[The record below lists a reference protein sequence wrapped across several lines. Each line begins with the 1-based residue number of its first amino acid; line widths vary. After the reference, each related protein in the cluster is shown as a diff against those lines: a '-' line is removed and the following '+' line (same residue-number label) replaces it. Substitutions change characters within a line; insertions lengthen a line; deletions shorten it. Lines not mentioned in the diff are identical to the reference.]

1 MCFFANNSTLGNNT
15 QSLLGSAL
23 RWIAYG
29 RTQRKKRKENRK
41 ILPTPHPSLLQAT
54 AEHFHIMYVC
64 ELAQKKI
71 DPKT

>member
-1 MCFFANNSTLGNNT
+1 MKE
-15 QSLLGSAL
+15 
-23 RWIAYG
+23 R
-29 RTQRKKRKENRK
+29 REKRKENRK